1 MALERHGSDLQ
12 VERLLPGRLDVHNG
26 PFRDGSATSYS
37 RPGAINCH
45 AKGGPMSQANQLR
58 PFSFVL
64 AVPDLERNTAYFR
77 DAWALRLNTR
87 TDFCRNCFIQ
97 RANVSPIG
105 RPLRQNSA
113 TVADG
118 RAFKHI
124 S

>member
-1 MALERHGSDLQ
+1 
-12 VERLLPGRLDVHNG
+12 
-26 PFRDGSATSYS
+26 
-37 RPGAINCH
+37 
-45 AKGGPMSQANQLR
+45 MSQANQLR

-87 TDFCRNCFIQ
+87 TDFCRNRFIQ

-118 RAFKHI
+118 RAFQHI